1 MCVAR
6 TVEFLGSQVT
16 CLARDAPC
24 HNHLGT
30 SVQNIRAL
38 QKKKKNCSPGNVLH
52 PPCFMHFNLSSI
64 RLRLPVC
71 FVSFYLFPSSF
82 IRDNVFSPPLT
93 KPSGQTLQSTHKT
106 PSRNRRNAVNSKH
119 ASILAWCA
127 DTPDAN
133 SETRKARIRPAT
145 LPSPRLAANP
155 DPRPFNHP
163 TRLSTPP

>member
-6 TVEFLGSQVT
+6 TVEFLGSPVT
-16 CLARDAPC
+16 CSARDAPC

-38 QKKKKNCSPGNVLH
+38 AKKIAVLGTSFIHHALCILTCLQSGFGCPFVLFPFTFSHLVSLETTSFLH
-52 PPCFMHFNLSSI
+52 PSQSH
-64 RLRLPVC
+64 PV
-71 FVSFYLFPSSF
+71 
-82 IRDNVFSPPLT
+82 
-93 KPSGQTLQSTHKT
+93 KTLQSTHKT

-163 TRLSTPP
+163 TRLPTPP